1 MQNNILDNHY
11 NIITQLSNNITSDV
25 YLVININDG
34 NQYAAKIKRQGDFQ
48 HELQMA
54 PWHQD

>member
-11 NIITQLSNNITSDV
+11 NIIEQLSNNITSDV

-34 NQYAAKIKRQGDFQ
+34 NQYAAKII
-48 HELQMA
+48 M
-54 PWHQD
+54 